1 MKFFLFF
8 ITIPILEIILFIKI
22 TDIVGLMWTVIIIIA
37 TAIIGSLA
45 VRQQGMHLILA
56 LQNREHNT
64 AFILSNGALILVAG
78 LLLITTGL
86 ITDSIGFALLV
97 PKFRAMIIRQLQKK
111 ISSSYQVKDIYDLWL
126 EIKIGVRHEK
136 RGSPVEIVWR
146 QNY

>member
-78 LLLITTGL
+78 LLLITPGL
-86 ITDSIGFALLV
+86 ITDTIGFVLLV
-97 PKFRAMIIRQLQKK
+97 PKFRTMIIGQIKKK
-111 ISSSYQVKDIYDLWL
+111 ISSSYEVKDIYD
-126 EIKIGVRHEK
+126 I
-136 RGSPVEIVWR
+136 
-146 QNY
+146 